1 MASAESF
8 WINSME
14 CLENRDSCGWGGADS
29 KLVEF
34 EVDVSGGQRILVSR
48 TGVHIWI

>member
-1 MASAESF
+1 
-8 WINSME
+8 ME